1 MENYDREQQEGMKR
15 ILIKFVG
22 GTRQPQEVF
31 IGPGTTAADLLI
43 ELSLDKKG
51 FYVSKGTADTTF
63 GIDETLYPSLKDG
76 DLLYVS
82 SQVDAGGALRGH
94 ARDYRHGII

>member
-1 MENYDREQQEGMKR
+1 METQKTEQQEGMKR
-15 ILIKFVG
+15 ILVKFVG

-31 IGPGTTAADLLI
+31 IGPGTTASDLLV
-43 ELSLDKKG
+43 ELGLDRNG

-63 GIDETLYPSLKDG
+63 GVDEALYPSLRDG

-82 SQVDAGGALRGH
+82 SQVDAGK
-94 ARDYRHGII
+94 